1 MSKSSCILTAFS
13 GVVALAFLVT
23 IAHALQFDTVFGS
36 NLKFQYDIAVTN
48 VGFVADGN
56 VYDVQADFMW
66 DVSNLTA
73 DSLEMEVYGSLY
85 FKEDSKIAGTR
96 CAVDDEDISL
106 EEDDIRRFPI
116 LQPQGQPGDSY
127 LFTKSI
133 VFHSLPLDDDY
144 AYWGRA
150 TAWAKKRFSSLKSD
164 EAQAIEWWYGGG
176 SGCQPQE

>member
-1 MSKSSCILTAFS
+1 MTRTRQMSKSSCILTAFS

-85 FKEDSKIAGTR
+85 FKR
-96 CAVDDEDISL
+96 
-106 EEDDIRRFPI
+106 
-116 LQPQGQPGDSY
+116 GQ
-127 LFTKSI
+127 
-133 VFHSLPLDDDY
+133 
-144 AYWGRA
+144 
-150 TAWAKKRFSSLKSD
+150 
-164 EAQAIEWWYGGG
+164 
-176 SGCQPQE
+176 